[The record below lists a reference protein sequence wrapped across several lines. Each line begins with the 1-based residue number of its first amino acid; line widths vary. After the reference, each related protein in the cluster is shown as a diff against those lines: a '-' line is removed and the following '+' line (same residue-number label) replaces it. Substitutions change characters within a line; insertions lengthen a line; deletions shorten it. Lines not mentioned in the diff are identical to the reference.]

1 MECKAS
7 ISCTLHLV
15 SGRDGSVM
23 TGRAV
28 LRRKGFVLLA
38 VGWMAVAVPML
49 GQDAAA
55 DAKRPV
61 FDVAAIKLNKGG
73 GHGWMLSGTPDGYS
87 TTNAPL
93 KMLIKYAYDLK
104 MDDQIAGLPGW
115 ADSAHFDIK
124 AKMDED
130 TLAAFKKLSEE
141 DSAKQRRLML
151 QSLLEDRFQLKVHH
165 VNKQLP
171 IFELVVA
178 KGGSKLKDADPKNL
192 STNGIKGPD
201 GVAHGGMMS
210 FDGRHLKAQVVPIS
224 GLANMLSNFLN
235 REVVDKTGLTGKYDF
250 TLEWAP
256 DDNQGPKM
264 LNGRQDATAYATDT
278 GPSIFTALQEQLGLK
293 LDATKGP
300 VDTIVVDHVEMPS
313 EN

>member
-7 ISCTLHLV
+7 ISCTSHLV

-23 TGRAV
+23 TGRMV
-28 LRRKGFVLLA
+28 FQRKRIVLLA
-38 VGWMAVAVPML
+38 VGWMAIALPVL
-49 GQDAAA
+49 GQGAAT
-55 DAKRPV
+55 DAKRPA
-61 FDVAAIKLNKGG
+61 FDVAAIKLNKAGQ
-73 GHGWMLSGTPDGYS
+73 GWRFMGTADGYS
-87 TTNAPL
+87 ATNAPL

-104 MDDQIAGLPGW
+104 MDDQISGLPGW
-115 ADSAHFDIK
+115 ADSAHFDIQ

-130 TLAAFKKLSEE
+130 TLAAFKKLSAE
-141 DSAKQRRLML
+141 DGMKQRRLMM
-151 QSLLEDRFQLKVHH
+151 QSLLEDRFQLRVHH
-165 VNKQLP
+165 VSKQLP
-171 IFELVVA
+171 IFDLVVA
-178 KGGSKLKDADPKNL
+178 KGGFKLKDADPKNA

-201 GVAHGGMMS
+201 GVVHGGMMW
-210 FDGRHLKAQVVPIS
+210 FDGRHLKAQAIPIS
-224 GLANMLSNFLN
+224 DLANMLSNFLN
-235 REVVDKTGLTGKYDF
+235 REVVNKTGLAGKYDF
-250 TLEWAP
+250 TLEWSP

-264 LNGRQDATAYATDT
+264 LNGQQDATDT

>member
-1 MECKAS
+1 
-7 ISCTLHLV
+7 
-15 SGRDGSVM
+15 M

-28 LRRKGFVLLA
+28 LHRKRFVLLA
-38 VGWMAVAVPML
+38 AGWMAVAMPVL
-49 GQDAAA
+49 GQGAAA
-55 DAKRPV
+55 GDKRPAY
-61 FDVAAIKLNKGG
+61 DVAAIKLNKVGR
-73 GHGWMLSGTPDGYS
+73 GWRFMGTADGYS
-87 TTNAPL
+87 ATNAPL

-104 MDDQIAGLPGW
+104 MDDQISGLPGW
-115 ADSAHFDIK
+115 TDSAHFDIT

-130 TLAAFKKLSEE
+130 TLAAFKKLSME
-141 DSAKQRRLML
+141 DGMKQRRLMM

-165 VNKQLP
+165 VSKQLP
-171 IFELVVA
+171 IFDLVVA
-178 KGGSKLKDADPKNL
+178 KGGFKLKDADPKNA

-201 GVAHGGMMS
+201 GVVHGSMMS
-210 FDGRHLKAQVVPIS
+210 FDGRHLKAQEIPIS

-250 TLEWAP
+250 TLEWSPEVNEAP
-256 DDNQGPKM
+256 AVPGGQHDV
-264 LNGRQDATAYATDT
+264 AATDT

-293 LDATKGP
+293 LDSTKGL